1 MSNVMSNDAHG
12 EQPLSHVGSGKLFQ
26 TAVNIARFLLWS
38 GIITWVLLFIAWGI
52 ISLFYSS
59 TFWPGPLETLSGA
72 KELILDG
79 TLLRFAAVSLWRVIK
94 GWVIGCAVAVPIGI
108 LIGRNQIIRQL
119 VEPVINYFR
128 FIPAIAFLTLF
139 IMWFGVGEQSKT
151 ILIMYATCFTVII
164 NTASGVFSIDENRIL
179 AARTLGTSET
189 QILLHVLLP
198 SCIPYIFTGVRLGM
212 GGAYTSIVAAEML
225 AAKEGLGYLIFTS
238 RLYFRVDWILA
249 GIIVLGLIGFLTD
262 QGMRL
267 LGKGILRRYGIND
280 TKEFGKSKTEEK

>member
-1 MSNVMSNDAHG
+1 MSSVDFTQDSSAELAWRERASLG
-12 EQPLSHVGSGKLFQ
+12 LAKAGGFLF
-26 TAVNIARFLLWS
+26 RS
-38 GIITWVLLFIAWGI
+38 GIVTWVLLIAIWWF

-59 TFWPGPLETLSGA
+59 TFWPSPLETLTGA
-72 KELILDG
+72 REIILDG
-79 TLLRFAAVSLWRVIK
+79 TLLKFAGVSLWRVIK

-108 LIGRNQIIRQL
+108 LIGRNRIVRQL
-119 VEPVINYFR
+119 FEPVIDYVR

-139 IMWFGVGEQSKT
+139 IMWFGVGEKSKT

-164 NTASGVFSIDENRIL
+164 NTASGVLSIDENRIL

-189 QILLHVLLP
+189 QILFHVILP
-198 SCIPYIFTGVRLGM
+198 SCVPFIFTGVRLGM

-238 RLYFRVDWILA
+238 RLYFRIDWILA

-262 QGMRL
+262 QGLRF
-267 LGKGILRRYGIND
+267 LGKGILKRYGIND
-280 TKEFGKSKTEEK
+280 TKEFDQGRTGE